1 MQPATDGSDLVK
13 ADEAVPEKAFWKKAL
28 GLTLAMR
35 VIYSLLAA
43 GISFVEPVN
52 SALMRSN
59 ALTAELA
66 PPNHGLHYLMLG
78 CWERFD
84 TLWYLHIAA
93 QGYDLPV
100 SVVFFPLYPGLIRV
114 VSYVMPPIAAALLI
128 SMAAF
133 FFLLWGLYELLRG
146 EMPEA
151 LAERTVWLMAVWPAS
166 FIFFA
171 GYAES
176 LLLALIVWSLV
187 MAQRGW
193 WRRAAALGVAA
204 ALTKAVGVV
213 VFVPLL
219 VMAVRRRQI
228 SAWPALAVPSG
239 SIGFLAWL
247 HETSHGSI
255 SSAYQNYWHTLPAMP
270 WQTVGAALVVFS
282 RTHNALLAMNLVA
295 LVICCVLV
303 LASRMKPE
311 YLLYAAAA
319 IILCLMKMTDPP
331 LQSMLRYVLIVF
343 PVYVGLARSF
353 WRSSGRSSD
362 YPQLRGRFALVCAAL
377 FAANLGLLWLFLGWS
392 LVL

>member
-1 MQPATDGSDLVK
+1 
-13 ADEAVPEKAFWKKAL
+13 
-28 GLTLAMR
+28 
-35 VIYSLLAA
+35 
-43 GISFVEPVN
+43 
-52 SALMRSN
+52 
-59 ALTAELA
+59 
-66 PPNHGLHYLMLG
+66 
-78 CWERFD
+78 
-84 TLWYLHIAA
+84 
-93 QGYDLPV
+93 
-100 SVVFFPLYPGLIRV
+100 VFFPLYPGLIRV
-114 VSYVMPPIAAALLI
+114 VSYAMPPVAAALLI

-133 FFLLWGLYELLRG
+133 FFLLWGLYELLGR

-151 LAERTVWLMAVWPAS
+151 LAERTVWLIAVWPAS

-204 ALTKAVGVV
+204 TLTKAAGVV

-219 VMAVRRRQI
+219 VMAIRRQI
-228 SAWPALAVPSG
+228 SAWPIIVVPLGPLA
-239 SIGFLAWL
+239 FLGWL

-255 SSAYQNYWHTLPAMP
+255 SSAYQNYWHTSPAMP
-270 WQTVGAALVVFS
+270 WQTAGAALIVFS
-282 RTHNALLAMNLVA
+282 RTHNVLLAVNLVA

-311 YLLYAAAA
+311 YLLYAAAV

-343 PVYVGLARSF
+343 PVYVGLAR
-353 WRSSGRSSD
+353 WLGRSSGRSPERSSD
-362 YPQLRGRFALVCAAL
+362 HPQLRGRFALVCAAL